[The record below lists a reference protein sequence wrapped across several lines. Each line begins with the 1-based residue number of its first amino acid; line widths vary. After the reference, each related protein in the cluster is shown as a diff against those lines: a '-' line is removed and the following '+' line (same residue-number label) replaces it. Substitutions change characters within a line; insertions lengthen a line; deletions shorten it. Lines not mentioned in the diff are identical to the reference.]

1 MTKGVKL
8 LIAAIALIF
17 SASVIA
23 IILGMK
29 KSDSTCVEV
38 VQNNRISYRFDLS
51 QEENRT
57 FRVEFPDG
65 GWNDIKIENGKISII
80 DADCPD
86 KTCVKTGVLRSES
99 IPIVCLPHKL
109 VIRFSDKENE

>member
-1 MTKGVKL
+1 MTNSVKL

-38 VQNNRISYRFDLS
+38 VQNNRIIYRFDLP

-65 GWNDIKIENGKISII
+65 GWNDIKIENGEISII

>member
-1 MTKGVKL
+1 MTKSIKL

-17 SASVIA
+17 IASVIA
-23 IILGMK
+23 IILGTK

-38 VQNNRISYRFDLS
+38 VQNNKIIYRFDLP

-65 GWNDIKIENGKISII
+65 GWNDIKIENDEISII

-109 VIRFSDKENE
+109 VIRFADKENE

>member
-1 MTKGVKL
+1 MTKTLKI

-17 SASVIA
+17 IASVIA

-38 VQNNRISYRFDLS
+38 IQDNKVIYRFDLPE
-51 QEENRT
+51 EENRT
-57 FRVEFPDG
+57 IRVESSDG
-65 GWNDIKIENGKISII
+65 SWNDIKIENGEISII
-80 DADCPD
+80 GADCPD

-99 IPIVCLPHKL
+99 VPIVCLPHKL
-109 VIRFSDKENE
+109 VIRFADKENK